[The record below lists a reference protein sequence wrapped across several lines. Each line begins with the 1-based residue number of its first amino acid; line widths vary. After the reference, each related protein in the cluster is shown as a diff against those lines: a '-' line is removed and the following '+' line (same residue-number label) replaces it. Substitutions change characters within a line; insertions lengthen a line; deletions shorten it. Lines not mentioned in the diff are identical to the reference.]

1 MSSSDSTRPEG
12 LVVAPHPSAADA
24 GARALAAGGSAID
37 AAVATAFALAVVDP
51 AGCGLAGYGGF
62 LVYAETGRDPMRVDF
77 NTWVPA
83 RVDASDLRIPG
94 EGSELRDGGG
104 AVAPPAVVAGL
115 LTAHA
120 RFGAL
125 SLPELLA
132 PAVALAR
139 DGFPIGRELARA
151 FTDHWNRTG
160 GGTPGFAS
168 LFYAGGRPLTLG
180 ETLVQP
186 ELARTI
192 ERIAD
197 EGAASFRSGELV
209 DAICATVAADGGFLE
224 PGDFADDR
232 IAVEAAEPGSF
243 GSARLYGP
251 SLEQSGTGV
260 LFPACAYVD
269 RERLGPNRGR
279 AYVEELRGA
288 LERAWRERAERAQAA
303 LGSGH
308 TTHFCAADGEGGLVA
323 LTFTH
328 GPRRFGSGL
337 VAEGTG
343 LVLNSGLNLFSPA
356 AGGPQAVTNM
366 APVVI
371 ETEGGVRHAVG
382 SVGGARIPGI
392 VLSAVVDVVHY
403 GLPMADAIAAP
414 HLSVRPADGTLEA
427 EPELIE
433 RLDLGDGVLPIRTGI
448 EFGPTSGIGG
458 TLDGWQPGPDPRF
471 DSGVARP

>member
-1 MSSSDSTRPEG
+1 MSSSDSSRSGG
-12 LVVAPHPSAADA
+12 LVVAPHPAAADA
-24 GARALAAGGSAID
+24 GARALAAGGTAID
-37 AAVATAFALAVVDP
+37 AAVATSFALATVDP

-62 LVYAETGRDPMRVDF
+62 LVYAQPGRDPVRVDF

-83 RVDASDLRIPG
+83 RVDPADLRIPG
-94 EGSELRDGGG
+94 DGSELRDGGG

-120 RFGAL
+120 RFGVLAL
-125 SLPELLA
+125 DELLA

-192 ERIAD
+192 ERIAA
-197 EGAASFRSGELV
+197 EGEAAFRSGELV

-224 PGDFADDR
+224 PGDFAEDR
-232 IAVEAAEPGSF
+232 IAIDAAEVGVF
-243 GSARLYGP
+243 GSATLYGP
-251 SLEQSGTGV
+251 SRELSGTGV
-260 LFPACAYVD
+260 LFPACGYVD
-269 RERLGPNRGR
+269 PERLAANRSR
-279 AYVEELRGA
+279 LYVEELRSA
-288 LERAWRERAERAQAA
+288 LARAWRERAEEAQAA
-303 LGSGH
+303 LLSGH
-308 TTHFCAADGEGGLVA
+308 TTHFCAADAEGGLVA

-356 AGGPQAVTNM
+356 SGGPKAVTNM
-366 APVVI
+366 APIVI
-371 ETEGGVRHAVG
+371 ETEGGLRHAVG
-382 SVGGARIPGI
+382 SVGGPRIPGI
-392 VLSAVVDVVHY
+392 VLSAVVDVAHY

-414 HLSVRPADGTLEA
+414 HLSVRPADGALEA

-433 RLDLGDGVLPIRTGI
+433 QLDVGEGALPIRTGI

-458 TLDGWQPGPDPRF
+458 SLDGWQPGPDPRF
-471 DSGVARP
+471 DSGVARA